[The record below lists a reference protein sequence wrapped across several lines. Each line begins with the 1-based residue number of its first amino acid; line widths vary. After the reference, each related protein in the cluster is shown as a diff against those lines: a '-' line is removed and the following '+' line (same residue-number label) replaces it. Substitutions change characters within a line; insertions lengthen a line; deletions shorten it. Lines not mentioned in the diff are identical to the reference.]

1 MRWTPGPRDEYL
13 LFHAL
18 LAGWM
23 WRRAYNPQQACR
35 GAAWPRKDHGGTVRA
50 GPSPHTHTGICT
62 HTYTLACSQ
71 MCTHAH
77 GHDTGIGSPYS
88 ARVSSSV
95 GTLCWGLVAGDPR
108 PLKNKVEKKK
118 KNKVEL
124 GEWVG
129 TIPDFPHLPTGGRER
144 VGPRGQ
150 GEAGLTHG
158 TSVGSAGSHPGGLLL
173 KEELTQGAK
182 QFVHVVQLLHFIPLR
197 SRQWA
202 KGLSGLRELLQ
213 LLNPRDS
220 VREWGA
226 RCGSK
231 A

>member
-1 MRWTPGPRDEYL
+1 M
-13 LFHAL
+13 
-18 LAGWM
+18 
-23 WRRAYNPQQACR
+23 
-35 GAAWPRKDHGGTVRA
+35 
-50 GPSPHTHTGICT
+50 
-62 HTYTLACSQ
+62 
-71 MCTHAH
+71 
-77 GHDTGIGSPYS
+77 
-88 ARVSSSV
+88 
-95 GTLCWGLVAGDPR
+95 
-108 PLKNKVEKKK
+108 
-118 KNKVEL
+118 
-124 GEWVG
+124 
-129 TIPDFPHLPTGGRER
+129 
-144 VGPRGQ
+144 
-150 GEAGLTHG
+150 
-158 TSVGSAGSHPGGLLL
+158 GSAGSHPGGLLL